1 MLRAAFLFVTCALVA
16 ITNTAEA
23 QDSDAPSEDIIM
35 GAWSNQAECNRT
47 NASRVSFTQFLASYK
62 ARKGTCVAVEG
73 FWYGRALFKAS
84 RDGRTTKSNTSGH
97 LRKKRIGLYARSE
110 LLEAAPA
117 RPERYLFVGRVGEC
131 ETQWPGA
138 MMVMGYCHYTGG
150 PILLVSEAV
159 KSSTP
164 TRG

>member
-1 MLRAAFLFVTCALVA
+1 MLRPAFLFVTCALVA

-23 QDSDAPSEDIIM
+23 QDSDAPSEEIIM
-35 GAWSNQAECNRT
+35 GAWSNPAECNRA
-47 NASRVSFTQFLASYK
+47 NAWRMSFTQFLASYK
-62 ARKGTCVAVEG
+62 GRQGTCVAVEG

-84 RDGRTTKSNTSGH
+84 KDGRTSKSNTSRN

-117 RPERYLFVGRVGEC
+117 KPERYLFVGRVGEC

-138 MMVMGYCHYTGG
+138 MMIMGYCHYTGG

-159 KSSTP
+159 KSNS
-164 TRG
+164 GG